1 MTVPGLLRRPS
12 PRVTN
17 RTLLVL
23 LLLVLLSGLAAW
35 TVGTADGRWVVVG
48 HGVAG
53 LLVLLLVPWKQRI
66 VRTGLA
72 RRRATRAASVCLA
85 LLTVAALVTGLLHST
100 GAATA
105 AAGQLMLWWHVAMG
119 FALVPL
125 LAWHAVA
132 RRQRLR
138 RTDLDRRLLLRSGAL
153 AATAGGLWLATEGA
167 VRLAGMPGAGRRFTG
182 SYEVAVPRPTIWL
195 ADSRPRHDPAT
206 WRLRVT
212 DADGSRE
219 LDLAR
224 LQATTSRVRAVL
236 DCTSGWYSEQEW
248 EGVPVAALLRVTGT
262 AQSLVVTSA
271 TGYRRRFPLDEVA
284 GLLLAHAMAGE
295 PLKADHGAP
304 LRLVAPGRRG
314 YWWVK
319 WVDRVELSEAPPWW
333 QPTFPLT

>member
-1 MTVPGLLRRPS
+1 MLLA
-12 PRVTN
+12 
-17 RTLLVL
+17 
-23 LLLVLLSGLAAW
+23 VLLSGLAAW
-35 TVGTADGRWVVVG
+35 TVGTPDGRWVVVA
-48 HGVAG
+48 HGAAG

-66 VRTGLA
+66 VRAGLA

-105 AAGQLMLWWHVAMG
+105 AAGQLMLWWHVAAG

-138 RTDLDRRLLLRSGAL
+138 RTDLDRRLLLRGGVLAGA
-153 AATAGGLWLATEGA
+153 AGGLWLATEA
-167 VRLAGMPGAGRRFTG
+167 VVQVAGLPGTGRRFTG

-195 ADSRPRHDPAT
+195 ADRRPPVDPAG

-224 LQATTSRVRAVL
+224 LQEQTVRVRAVL

-248 EGVPVAALLRVTGT
+248 HGVPVSALLSGTGT

-271 TGYRRRFPLDEVA
+271 TGYRRGFPLAEVP
-284 GLLLAHAMAGE
+284 GLLLAVGMAGE
-295 PLKADHGAP
+295 PLRPEHGAP
-304 LRLVAPGRRG
+304 VRLVAPGRRG

-319 WVDRVELSEAPPWW
+319 WVRQVELSSAPPWA